1 LAETRALYKASRSL
15 TSDDLFQDIVDAV
28 AEALP
33 ADRVTLIVHD
43 KKEQAITHFVI
54 GGEGDEHIA
63 LIDYAEFVQGLS
75 GWVIREG
82 VPAISPK
89 GMRDEREA
97 PLVQRRRQETGAGSV
112 LVVPIRFRE
121 RVFGTITAINR
132 LDQADFTQREVDLA
146 LAIASQAAIAI
157 ENAMLFDS
165 ALQASRM
172 KSEFLATMSHEIRT
186 PMNGIIGMTELLLDT
201 DLDEEQYEFASVVMN
216 EAHHLLVI
224 INDILDFSKIEA
236 GKLRLDIQEF
246 SLHAVMESVLGLLA
260 PKVPEKGLEMLVTTD
275 PDIPGSLTGDPG
287 RLRQVLMNL
296 VGNAM
301 KFTAEGKIEV
311 IATLEQFG
319 ENYAEVHFTVKDTG
333 IGISEESL
341 RTLFQP
347 FTQADSS
354 VTRQF
359 GGTGLGLA
367 ISKRLVE
374 MMGGKIGVEST
385 PGKGTTF
392 WFTARLELVELSDSE
407 AELMATQVQSKRL
420 LLVEPDSDH
429 RQRLTN
435 LLSTWGI
442 TVETVASGVEALIT
456 LTRADITQRPY
467 DLVITAQAMPGM
479 TGETLAGAIIKEP
492 ALERTA
498 VILMA
503 DDVRKSGNLPARQ
516 GLFSSILTRPAG
528 HSALLNAI
536 LTATV
541 DFGSK
546 MPEQDKESLP
556 LNGEDDTLGT
566 ILLVEDNVTNQT
578 VAVRQ
583 LRKLGYAVD
592 VASHGKEALQ
602 LLEQTDDYA
611 LILMD
616 YQMPEMDGVETTLA
630 IRQGESGSD
639 NHIPIIAMTAQV
651 MEGFR
656 DKCLAAG
663 MDDYIS
669 KPVKLSVL
677 RQVLARWLSPDADG
691 ESAATRRSLATNTR
705 IV

>member
-236 GKLRLDIQEF
+236 GKLPLDIQEF

-630 IRQGESGSD
+630 IRQGESGSE